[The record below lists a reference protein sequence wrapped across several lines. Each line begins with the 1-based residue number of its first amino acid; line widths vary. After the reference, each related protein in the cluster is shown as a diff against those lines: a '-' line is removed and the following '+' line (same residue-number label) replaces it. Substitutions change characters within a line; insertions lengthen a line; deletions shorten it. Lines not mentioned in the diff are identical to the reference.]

1 MDYLSLRMQNQIIA
15 NNKTEEELFL
25 HCNFY
30 QKKVTVTVRRMAK
43 KKRSDTITM
52 QIASFSTFAKDT
64 NKNYR
69 RILSNSVQI
78 GGHSW
83 RILAMRYL
91 PLIKALKHET
101 INEHTPG
108 STRFCYLKN
117 ISFFDYSDF

>member
-25 HCNFY
+25 HCNSDP
-30 QKKVTVTVRRMAK
+30 KKVTVTVKRMAK

-52 QIASFSTFAKDT
+52 QITSFSTFAKDT
-64 NKNYR
+64 KYR
-69 RILSNSVQI
+69 RILSNPVQI

-91 PLIKALKHET
+91 PSNKTLKA
-101 INEHTPG
+101 
-108 STRFCYLKN
+108 
-117 ISFFDYSDF
+117 